1 MDNRLRKTVRSI
13 KGTPAEQ
20 RMDMGGPAPDLTKGL
35 AGGLQSVAEML
46 PGAGFVTGVQKGGTE
61 GGIDFL
67 AELMGLAGGALG
79 TVAGPADT
87 VEERAMNEA
96 ISGTS
101 SEVPLPKEKPD
112 YSEIYYSNEV
122 VPEEFGEYNFNDPTK
137 YNKDSDSYVVYSDT
151 KGKPTLGA
159 GILVDKNFLKTIGKK
174 KLKIGDTVPK
184 DIVESVGLT
193 RWKNSIKEA
202 RELLPNLSEDQI
214 LPLAEM
220 VYQMGKPSV
229 SKFSKT
235 LKLYGTGEFKKAAK
249 EALNSDWAIKDTP
262 ERAKRVAEKIR
273 NLESKSK
280 KQGGSVVER
289 NPYNYQPKAI

>member
-1 MDNRLRKTVRSI
+1 MVDKGLTSVIGLASMLSPGGMPSDNVNPIRILYKQA
-13 KGTPAEQ
+13 TPADE
-20 RMDMGGPAPDLTKGL
+20 
-35 AGGLQSVAEML
+35 AE
-46 PGAGFVTGVQKGGTE
+46 A
-61 GGIDFL
+61 
-67 AELMGLAGGALG
+67 
-79 TVAGPADT
+79 
-87 VEERAMNEA
+87 RAMDEV
-96 ISGTS
+96 ISGVS
-101 SEVPLPKEKPD
+101 SVSKEVPTPKVKPD

-137 YNKDSDSYVVYSDT
+137 YNKDSDSYVVYPDT

-159 GILVDKNFLKTIGKK
+159 GILVDRNFLKNIGKK
-174 KLKIGDTVPK
+174 KLKVGDTVPK

-202 RELLPNLSEDQI
+202 KELLPNLSEDQV

-229 SKFSKT
+229 SKFPET
-235 LKLYGTGEFKKAAK
+235 LKLYKAGKFKEAAN
-249 EALNSDWAIKDTP
+249 EALNSDWAKKDTP

-273 NLESKSK
+273 NLEFKSK

-289 NPYNYQPKAI
+289 NPYNYKLKAI

>member
-1 MDNRLRKTVRSI
+1 MIDKGLTSVIGLASMLSPGGMPSDNVNPI
-13 KGTPAEQ
+13 MIQYEQATPADE
-20 RMDMGGPAPDLTKGL
+20 
-35 AGGLQSVAEML
+35 AE
-46 PGAGFVTGVQKGGTE
+46 ARA
-61 GGIDFL
+61 ID
-67 AELMGLAGGALG
+67 E
-79 TVAGPADT
+79 V
-87 VEERAMNEA
+87 
-96 ISGTS
+96 ISGVS
-101 SEVPLPKEKPD
+101 SEVPFPKEKPD
-112 YSEIYYSNEV
+112 YSKIYYSNEV

-137 YNKDSDSYVVYSDT
+137 YNKDSDSYVVYPDT

-202 RELLPNLSEDQI
+202 KELLPNLSEDQV

-229 SKFSKT
+229 SKFSET
-235 LKLYGTGEFKKAAK
+235 LKLYRAGKFK
-249 EALNSDWAIKDTP
+249 EAANEALDSDWAKKDTS
-262 ERAKRVAEKIR
+262 ERAKRVAEKIK
-273 NLESKSK
+273 NLAPETKK

-289 NPYNYQPKAI
+289 NPYNYKLKAI

>member
-1 MDNRLRKTVRSI
+1 MVDKGLTSVIGLASMLSPGGMPSDNVNPIMIRYEQA
-13 KGTPAEQ
+13 TPADKVEA
-20 RMDMGGPAPDLTKGL
+20 REMDKVISDVS
-35 AGGLQSVAEML
+35 SVSE
-46 PGAGFVTGVQKGGTE
+46 
-61 GGIDFL
+61 
-67 AELMGLAGGALG
+67 
-79 TVAGPADT
+79 
-87 VEERAMNEA
+87 
-96 ISGTS
+96 
-101 SEVPLPKEKPD
+101 EVPTPKVKPD

-137 YNKDSDSYVVYSDT
+137 YNKDSDSYVVYPDT

-159 GILVDKNFLKTIGKK
+159 GILVDRNFLKNIGKK
-174 KLKIGDTVPK
+174 KLKVGDTVPK

-202 RELLPNLSEDQI
+202 KELLPNLSEDQV

-229 SKFSKT
+229 SKFPET
-235 LKLYGTGEFKKAAK
+235 LKLYKAGKFKEAAN
-249 EALNSDWAIKDTP
+249 EALNSDWAKKDTP

-273 NLESKSK
+273 NLEFKSK

-289 NPYNYQPKAI
+289 NPYNYKLKAI

>member
-1 MDNRLRKTVRSI
+1 MVDKGLTSVIGLASMLSPGGMPSDNVNPIMIRYEQA
-13 KGTPAEQ
+13 TPA
-20 RMDMGGPAPDLTKGL
+20 DK
-35 AGGLQSVAEML
+35 AE
-46 PGAGFVTGVQKGGTE
+46 A
-61 GGIDFL
+61 
-67 AELMGLAGGALG
+67 
-79 TVAGPADT
+79 
-87 VEERAMNEA
+87 RAMDEA
-96 ISGTS
+96 ISGVS
-101 SEVPLPKEKPD
+101 SVSEEVPTPKVKPD

-137 YNKDSDSYVVYSDT
+137 YNKDSDSYVVYPDT
-151 KGKPTLGA
+151 KSKPTLGA

-229 SKFSKT
+229 SKFEET
-235 LKLYGTGEFKKAAK
+235 LKLYRAGKFK
-249 EALNSDWAIKDTP
+249 EAANEALDSDWAKKDTP
-262 ERAKRVAEKIR
+262 ERAKRVAEKIK
-273 NLESKSK
+273 NLAPETK

-289 NPYNYQPKAI
+289 NPYDNYQPKAI